1 MKACKGL
8 VVSCS
13 YPQSDH
19 ALDAPENDAQFYE
32 QLLKSFGF
40 TVRRLSDLKLGLQ
53 SSHRGNILRSVEW
66 LVQDAQPG
74 DNLAFVFAGH
84 GICTT
89 CTTSDRRDELDRAFL
104 AAELEDPFPANL
116 LFDSELQSIFALLPA
131 GVLLTCI
138 IDAPCGDTVV
148 RLPWFYDGKTGSF
161 AGPPHARH
169 SSLWAG
175 DRHPRRERGAP
186 SNMHFT
192 IRGAPSSLAKSGAS
206 KPKCTGPCELF
217 PGVAAF
223 LICACRPDQVCL
235 EAQLPAGNLYY
246 GLLTTSFAAALQQLM
261 SGQQGLQGEAEPLS
275 CAVSYLE
282 LARMLEDDLQKRF
295 RKVVAGRSGLEQHVL
310 LGFSQDPST
319 CSFLQPKEQVCQV
332 PRALQPPGKCQLPS
346 SVLANLMAGSGGDP
360 RWPNVLVQLC
370 RIDKEDLA
378 DVPQGRVPAA
388 SGQLH
393 PLARPLLA
401 AEVLGEF
408 WLPPLAHM
416 FPEAVLPGDPPTPR
430 KPPTPRPRG
439 AFHTPRNARV
449 GSKMQRPRKGFQK
462 SCHIARKELW
472 CRLRAPSLGTQQQYC
487 TWGAALQGG
496 QFQMPQAAEASCPKC
511 GVAGACSCGLQP
523 DVPAQAHDGR
533 GMRLA
538 KLLGGAIPKT
548 VYAEAARKLRR
559 REGVLTPLEFEYFA
573 VREIGLDLETA
584 RKACGACLEAQA
596 KIQAGVTLAP
606 PVLETGVET
615 SLLAEALEDCAGE
628 EIADPGF
635 VLEAR
640 LELEWRSVIGLGAS
654 AAAGELR
661 LFAAELRPRELP
673 KDTLLAQMNA
683 REAELGYGCAA
694 PSPMATMSK
703 MPTSRLRKR
712 LWPTKNRDLL
722 CVEEEAPVLGCE
734 DNSMFFLRFGLCA
747 SRDVYPSVA
756 EVTPRGM
763 LATPRLNAPEASWI
777 VPHIV
782 FVSPALRYTRLPP
795 TGMWCVHMPQPDAE
809 SVVPV
814 CTCSRLCEAQRA
826 AFALPEQQVPSP
838 EPSAGQVR
846 RGVAPIPLKTN
857 GYGRYFL
864 RSSSDSDLKC
874 ATE

>member
-1 MKACKGL
+1 MKGCKGL

-40 TVRRLSDLKLGLQ
+40 TVRRLSDFKLGLQ

-66 LVQDAQPG
+66 LIQDAKPG
-74 DNLAFVFAGH
+74 DNLAFVFTGH

-89 CTTSDRRDELDRAFL
+89 CTSSDRRDELDRAFL

-161 AGPPHARH
+161 GGPPHARH

-192 IRGAPSSLAKSGAS
+192 IRGAPSSLAKSGAA
-206 KPKCTGPCELF
+206 KAKCTGPCELF

-223 LICACRPDQVCL
+223 LICASRPDQVCL

-261 SGQQGLQGEAEPLS
+261 HTGGPGGPGGSEGQEAEPLS

-282 LARMLEDDLQKRF
+282 LARMLEDDLQRRF
-295 RKVVAGRSGLEQHVL
+295 SKVVAGRCGLEQHVL
-310 LGFSQDPST
+310 LGFSQDPSS
-319 CSFLQPKEQVCQV
+319 CSFLQPKEQVCQI

-360 RWPNVLVQLC
+360 RWPNLLVQLC

-378 DVPQGRVPAA
+378 DVPQGRMPAA

-393 PLARPLLA
+393 PLARPLLS

-416 FPEAVLPGDPPTPR
+416 FPEAVLPGDPATPR

-439 AFHTPRNARV
+439 AFQTPRTARV
-449 GSKMQRPRKGFQK
+449 GLKMQRPRKGFPK

-496 QFQMPQAAEASCPKC
+496 QFQMAEAEAPPK
-511 GVAGACSCGLQP
+511 VAGPCSDGN
-523 DVPAQAHDGR
+523 VPQAHDGR

-538 KLLGGAIPKT
+538 KLLGGARHPKT

-559 REGVLTPLEFEYFA
+559 REGVLTALEFEYFA

-584 RKACGACLEAQA
+584 RKAFGACLEAQA
-596 KIQAGVTLAP
+596 KSQAGVTAAP
-606 PVLETGVET
+606 PVLETAVET
-615 SLLAEALEDCAGE
+615 ALLAEALEDCAGE

-673 KDTLLAQMNA
+673 KETLLAQMNA
-683 REAELGYGCAA
+683 READLGYGGAT

-703 MPTSRLRKR
+703 MPTSRIRKR
-712 LWPTKNRDLL
+712 PCPRSGADL
-722 CVEEEAPVLGCE
+722 CAEEEAPVLGCE
-734 DNSMFFLRFGLCA
+734 AYCRTTRCSFSALGF
-747 SRDVYPSVA
+747 VPA
-756 EVTPRGM
+756 EMSTPVR
-763 LATPRLNAPEASWI
+763 
-777 VPHIV
+777 
-782 FVSPALRYTRLPP
+782 
-795 TGMWCVHMPQPDAE
+795 
-809 SVVPV
+809 
-814 CTCSRLCEAQRA
+814 QR
-826 AFALPEQQVPSP
+826 
-838 EPSAGQVR
+838 
-846 RGVAPIPLKTN
+846 
-857 GYGRYFL
+857 
-864 RSSSDSDLKC
+864 
-874 ATE
+874 

>member
-1 MKACKGL
+1 MKGCKGL

-40 TVRRLSDLKLGLQ
+40 TVRRLSDFKLGLQ

-116 LFDSELQSIFALLPA
+116 LFDSEMQSIFALLPA

-161 AGPPHARH
+161 GGAPHARH

-192 IRGAPSSLAKSGAS
+192 IRGAPSSLAKSGAA

-235 EAQLPAGNLYY
+235 EAQLAAGNQYY

-261 SGQQGLQGEAEPLS
+261 HSGQQGLRGEAEPLS

-282 LARMLEDDLQKRF
+282 LARMLEDDLQKRLS
-295 RKVVAGRSGLEQHVL
+295 KVVTGRSGLEQHVL
-310 LGFSQDPST
+310 LGFSQDPSS
-319 CSFLQPKEQVCQV
+319 CNFLQPKEQVCQV

-346 SVLANLMAGSGGDP
+346 CVLANLMAGSGGDP

-378 DVPQGRVPAA
+378 EVPQGRVPAA

-393 PLARPLLA
+393 PLARPLLS

-416 FPEAVLPGDPPTPR
+416 FPETVLPGDPPTPR

-439 AFHTPRNARV
+439 AFQTPRNARV
-449 GSKMQRPRKGFQK
+449 GLKTQQRPRKGFPMK

-511 GVAGACSCGLQP
+511 GVASGA
-523 DVPAQAHDGR
+523 AQAHDGR
-533 GMRLA
+533 GIRLA
-538 KLLGGAIPKT
+538 KLLGGARHPKT

-559 REGVLTPLEFEYFA
+559 REGVLTALEFEYFA

-584 RKACGACLEAQA
+584 RKAFGACLEAQA
-596 KIQAGVTLAP
+596 KSQAGVALAP
-606 PVLETGVET
+606 PVLLETGGVET

-683 REAELGYGCAA
+683 REAELGYSCAA
-694 PSPMATMSK
+694 PSPMATM
-703 MPTSRLRKR
+703 MPTSRQLRKR
-712 LWPTKNRDLL
+712 PWPHGSPSGL
-722 CVEEEAPVLGCE
+722 CPPVGEEAPILGCE

-747 SRDVYPSVA
+747 SRDVYPNTT

-795 TGMWCVHMPQPDAE
+795 SGTWCVHMPQPEDSAE

-826 AFALPEQQVPSP
+826 AFALPEHQVPSP
-838 EPSAGQVR
+838 EPPAGQVR

-864 RSSSDSDLKC
+864 RSSSDSELKC